1 MTGTRGV
8 LRALALLGLA
18 AAVFAGG
25 RFLWN
30 RRPWRPAVVVN
41 GRILSVGELDLRARA
56 LLDDARRGGNR
67 IVAPDREEEA
77 WCYYRRQAAK
87 MWIVKEVLLAEALA
101 RGYVASPADEKA
113 SLAQIAARLKG
124 RQLTPEQFFR
134 EGPLSEETKRRDF
147 HEGVLIDKLTA
158 REVRDRITV
167 SAKEVEARL
176 TDMRRAAASAQA
188 KPGAPA
194 SSPPTRRQALNALR
208 VERFRVGF
216 RTFFEDLYAKASIRS
231 PAYPDLE
238 TLDGISPRRKT
249 K

>member
-1 MTGTRGV
+1 MTGMRGA
-8 LRALALLGLA
+8 LRTLALLGLV
-18 AAVFAGG
+18 AAVLAGG
-25 RFLWN
+25 CFLWN

-67 IVAPDREEEA
+67 LVAPDREEEA
-77 WCYYRRQAAK
+77 WGSYRRRAAK

-113 SLAQIAARLKG
+113 SLAQIAARLKS

-147 HEGVLIDKLTA
+147 REGVLIDKLTA

-167 SAKEVEARL
+167 SAKEVDARL
-176 TDMRRAAASAQA
+176 TDLRRAASAQA

-194 SSPPTRRQALNALR
+194 PSPPTRRQALNALR

-216 RTFFEDLYAKASIRS
+216 RKFFADLYVKASVTC